1 MSSLVLHVGLH
12 KTATTSFQCFLA
24 ERDRLLAGF
33 GCLYPLAARAP
44 GPQHALLP
52 GCYFP
57 NHPFL
62 PKDRSLS
69 VDQYINELAEEL
81 AMAPYSL
88 CVMSS
93 EVFTELLNFDA
104 AVARVL
110 IDRLSERFSK
120 LVVLLTLRNIPE
132 LAYSDLKNR
141 LRDISL
147 GLRRDFA
154 FSAPMFFNR
163 IEMHKQRERK
173 MWRSLGVEIVE
184 KCMDDGDPVMSY
196 FGAVLDMMPVIERA
210 GLQSAIVEGASAPE
224 ERNSDPYAEV
234 EYLLVMIA
242 GLKLAAA
249 GKKWQ
254 RTRISITQQQLVNT
268 TAIAHSCKDIL
279 HGGQWKW
286 FTKISQRFA
295 PVRKNIHR
303 WVFWTNSH
311 CPGCHQDNEDEEH
324 IFKCAHRKCKNIWLE
339 ATQC

>member
-1 MSSLVLHVGLH
+1 MTSLLLHVGLH

-24 ERDRLLAGF
+24 KRDRLLADF
-33 GCLYPLAARAP
+33 GCLYPLTARAP
-44 GPQHALLP
+44 GSQHALLP

-69 VDQYINELAEEL
+69 VDYYINALAEEL

-93 EVFTELLNFDA
+93 EVFTELLSFDA
-104 AVARVL
+104 IAARMI
-110 IDRLSERFSK
+110 IDRLSDKFER
-120 LVVLLTLRNIPE
+120 LVLLLTLRDIPA

-163 IEMHKQRERK
+163 IEMHKQRERE

-184 KCMDDGDPVMSY
+184 KYMDDGDPVMSY
-196 FGAVLDMMPVIERA
+196 FGVVLDMMPVIERA
-210 GLQSAIVEGASAPE
+210 GLQSTVAQSDSPPEG
-224 ERNSDPYAEV
+224 RNSDPYAEV
-234 EYLLVMIA
+234 EYLLMMIT

-249 GKKWQ
+249 RKSKQATLTLESAASFFHSQQSSADLAQVPIGSSQVIALLRCLHANTSDTDYRSSMQ
-254 RTRISITQQQLVNT
+254 RVGLSPVVAEHIDLFADRLANQLV
-268 TAIAHSCKDIL
+268 
-279 HGGQWKW
+279 G
-286 FTKISQRFA
+286 
-295 PVRKNIHR
+295 
-303 WVFWTNSH
+303 
-311 CPGCHQDNEDEEH
+311 
-324 IFKCAHRKCKNIWLE
+324 
-339 ATQC
+339 

>member
-1 MSSLVLHVGLH
+1 MTSLLLHVGLH

-249 GKKWQ
+249 GKNKQ
-254 RTRISITQQQLVNT
+254 VTLTLEGASSFFHSQQSSADLAQMPVASSQVIALLRCLHANKSDADYRSSMQKVGLSPVVAEHIDLLADRLANQLV
-268 TAIAHSCKDIL
+268 
-279 HGGQWKW
+279 G
-286 FTKISQRFA
+286 
-295 PVRKNIHR
+295 
-303 WVFWTNSH
+303 
-311 CPGCHQDNEDEEH
+311 
-324 IFKCAHRKCKNIWLE
+324 
-339 ATQC
+339 

>member
-1 MSSLVLHVGLH
+1 MTSLLLHVGLH

-24 ERDRLLAGF
+24 ERDRLLADF
-33 GCLYPLAARAP
+33 GCLYPLTARAP
-44 GPQHALLP
+44 GSQHALLP

-69 VDQYINELAEEL
+69 VDYYINALAEEL
-81 AMAPYSL
+81 AMAPYNL

-104 AVARVL
+104 AAARML
-110 IDRLSERFSK
+110 IDKLSERFGK

-163 IEMHKQRERK
+163 IEMHKQRERAV
-173 MWRSLGVEIVE
+173 WRSLGVEIVE
-184 KCMDDGDPVMSY
+184 KYMDDGDPVMSY
-196 FGAVLDMMPVIERA
+196 FGVALEMMPFIERT
-210 GLQSAIVEGASAPE
+210 GLQATVAQSDSVPEG
-224 ERNSDPYAEV
+224 RNSDPYTEV

-249 GKKWQ
+249 GQSKQASLTLESAASFFNSQ
-254 RTRISITQQQLVNT
+254 RSSADLAQMPVGSSQVIALLRCLHANKSDTDYRSSMQKVGLSPVVAECIDHLADRLANQLV
-268 TAIAHSCKDIL
+268 S
-279 HGGQWKW
+279 
-286 FTKISQRFA
+286 
-295 PVRKNIHR
+295 
-303 WVFWTNSH
+303 
-311 CPGCHQDNEDEEH
+311 
-324 IFKCAHRKCKNIWLE
+324 
-339 ATQC
+339 

>member
-1 MSSLVLHVGLH
+1 MTSLLLHVGLH

-24 ERDRLLAGF
+24 ERDRLLADF
-33 GCLYPLAARAP
+33 GCLYPLTARAP
-44 GPQHALLP
+44 GSQHALLP

-69 VDQYINELAEEL
+69 VDYYINALAEEL
-81 AMAPYSL
+81 AMAPYNL

-104 AVARVL
+104 AAARML
-110 IDRLSERFSK
+110 IDKLSERFGK

-163 IEMHKQRERK
+163 IEMHKQRERAV
-173 MWRSLGVEIVE
+173 WRSLGVEIVE
-184 KCMDDGDPVMSY
+184 KYMDDGDPVMSY
-196 FGAVLDMMPVIERA
+196 FGVVLDMMPVIERT
-210 GLQSAIVEGASAPE
+210 GLQATVAQSDSVPEG
-224 ERNSDPYAEV
+224 RNSDPYTEV

-249 GKKWQ
+249 GQSKQASLTLESAASFFNSQ
-254 RTRISITQQQLVNT
+254 RSSADLAQMPVGSSQVIALLRCLHANKSDTDYRSSMQKVGLSPVVAECIDHLADRLANQLV
-268 TAIAHSCKDIL
+268 S
-279 HGGQWKW
+279 
-286 FTKISQRFA
+286 
-295 PVRKNIHR
+295 
-303 WVFWTNSH
+303 
-311 CPGCHQDNEDEEH
+311 
-324 IFKCAHRKCKNIWLE
+324 
-339 ATQC
+339 

>member
-1 MSSLVLHVGLH
+1 MTSLLLHVGLH

-24 ERDRLLAGF
+24 ERDRLLADFGF
-33 GCLYPLAARAP
+33 LYPLTARAP
-44 GPQHALLP
+44 GSQHALLP

-69 VDQYINELAEEL
+69 VDYYINALAEEL
-81 AMAPYSL
+81 AMAPYNL

-104 AVARVL
+104 AAARML
-110 IDRLSERFSK
+110 IDKLSERFGK

-163 IEMHKQRERK
+163 IEMHKQRERAV
-173 MWRSLGVEIVE
+173 WRSLGVEIVE
-184 KCMDDGDPVMSY
+184 KYMDDGDPVMSY
-196 FGAVLDMMPVIERA
+196 FGVALEMMPFIERT
-210 GLQSAIVEGASAPE
+210 GLQATVAQSDSVPEG
-224 ERNSDPYAEV
+224 RNSDPYTEV

-249 GKKWQ
+249 GQSKQASLTLESAASFFNSQ
-254 RTRISITQQQLVNT
+254 RSSADLAQMPVGSSQVIALLRCLHANKSDTDYRSSMQKVGLSPVVAECIDHLADRLANQLV
-268 TAIAHSCKDIL
+268 S
-279 HGGQWKW
+279 
-286 FTKISQRFA
+286 
-295 PVRKNIHR
+295 
-303 WVFWTNSH
+303 
-311 CPGCHQDNEDEEH
+311 
-324 IFKCAHRKCKNIWLE
+324 
-339 ATQC
+339 

>member
-1 MSSLVLHVGLH
+1 MTSLLLHVGLH

-24 ERDRLLAGF
+24 ERDRLLADF
-33 GCLYPLAARAP
+33 GCLYPLTARAP
-44 GPQHALLP
+44 GSQHALLP

-69 VDQYINELAEEL
+69 VDYYINALAEEL
-81 AMAPYSL
+81 AMAPYNL

-104 AVARVL
+104 AAARML
-110 IDRLSERFSK
+110 IDKLSERFGK

-163 IEMHKQRERK
+163 IEMHKQRERAV
-173 MWRSLGVEIVE
+173 WRSLGVEIVE
-184 KCMDDGDPVMSY
+184 KYMDDGDPVMSY
-196 FGAVLDMMPVIERA
+196 FGVALEMMPFIERT
-210 GLQSAIVEGASAPE
+210 GLQATVAQSDSVPEG
-224 ERNSDPYAEV
+224 RNSDPYTEV

-249 GKKWQ
+249 GQSKQ
-254 RTRISITQQQLVNT
+254 ASLTLESAASFFHSQQSSADLAQVPIGSSQVIALLRCLHANKSDTDYRSSMQKVGLSPVVAECIDHLADRLANQLV
-268 TAIAHSCKDIL
+268 S
-279 HGGQWKW
+279 
-286 FTKISQRFA
+286 
-295 PVRKNIHR
+295 
-303 WVFWTNSH
+303 
-311 CPGCHQDNEDEEH
+311 
-324 IFKCAHRKCKNIWLE
+324 
-339 ATQC
+339 